1 MMNESPEPQVSIDTL
16 IKRIESIS
24 KTLAEGSSSLESS
37 IDQYE
42 EGVRL
47 AKECLRRLGE
57 AEQRVTQLRD
67 ALESD
72 SNEPETPDSELFRI
86 D

>member
-1 MMNESPEPQVSIDTL
+1 MNESPEPQVSIDTL

-24 KTLAEGSSSLESS
+24 KTLAEGSSSLEYS

-72 SNEPETPDSELFRI
+72 SNEQETPDSELFRI

>member
-1 MMNESPEPQVSIDTL
+1 MNESPEPQVSIDTL

>member
-1 MMNESPEPQVSIDTL
+1 MNESPEPQVSIDTL

-37 IDQYE
+37 IGQYE

>member
-1 MMNESPEPQVSIDTL
+1 MNESPEPQVSIDTL

-47 AKECLRRLGE
+47 AKECLLRLGE
-57 AEQRVTQLRD
+57 AQQRVTQLRD

-72 SNEPETPDSELFRI
+72 SNEPETSDSELFPI